1 MDARNQWEE
10 GTLRRIS
17 PSLTCIVEEHV
28 IPHQFGSEFFRHSH
42 CPPGRSVS
50 KTQMSAAHRDLE
62 SSAASARLLFDGDD
76 VLHNTVRT
84 PSRRGR
90 RSLPA
95 AAARFLC
102 GRTLLYPDGQADV
115 AAMCQVIA
123 FTRNTYQSS
132 VSPFS
137 GRLKLLR
144 ETDWTLGLKIQ

>member
-10 GTLRRIS
+10 GTLGRIS
-17 PSLTCIVEEHV
+17 PSLTYIYKNTYSRTNFAVN
-28 IPHQFGSEFFRHSH
+28 
-42 CPPGRSVS
+42 
-50 KTQMSAAHRDLE
+50 
-62 SSAASARLLFDGDD
+62 SSAIPTARLADLSPK
-76 VLHNTVRT
+76 HKC
-84 PSRRGR
+84 P
-90 RSLPA
+90 LPA

-144 ETDWTLGLKIQ
+144 ETDWTLGLEIQ